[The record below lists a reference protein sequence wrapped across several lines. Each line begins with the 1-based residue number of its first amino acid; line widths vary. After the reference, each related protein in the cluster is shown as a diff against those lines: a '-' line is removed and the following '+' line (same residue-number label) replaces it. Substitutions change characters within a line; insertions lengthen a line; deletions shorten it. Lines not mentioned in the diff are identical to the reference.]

1 MNKLVQ
7 GGTGGKSIKDDDGE
21 SGSQGAVESSRY
33 CQAESTRCQSRHAEG
48 GRGAR
53 KGKHKAGGES
63 PGQGC
68 GRKDGTGE

>member
-33 CQAESTRCQSRHAEG
+33 CQAESHAEG

-63 PGQGC
+63 PGQGR
-68 GRKDGTGE
+68 GRKDGAGE